1 MKKYITPSSRVL
13 TLEPAEMLATSSI
26 SIDSTKTADSSEGG
40 WSEGRGWNAANWS
53 GADDED

>member
-13 TLEPAEMLATSSI
+13 TLEPAEMLATSI
-26 SIDSTKTADSSEGG
+26 ALDTDKTAGESSGG

-53 GADDED
+53 SADDED